1 METMSLPNK
10 VVIREVGPRDGLQN
24 EKQLLSTADK
34 IKFIQLL
41 VKTGLKNIEATS
53 FVNPKAVPQM
63 SDAGELWKL
72 LSITSDVNFSAL
84 AFNLNGVKRAIQAG
98 VKTVVVNVS
107 ASETMNLRHSNKTR
121 KESLREMEEI
131 LNFAAKEN
139 TITRIDLSMVFGC
152 PIEGKLNIDQ
162 ISFMVENLL
171 KMGIREIT
179 LADSAGL
186 GNPRQVYE
194 ICREIRN
201 RYPQGEFG
209 LHIHDTKGLGMP
221 NVLAGIQAGF
231 EIIET
236 SVGGLGGC
244 PFIHN
249 AAGNVATEDVVYML
263 HEMGLDTGISFPCL
277 LDAGY
282 YISGILGRNLV
293 SRQSEIC
300 LGQIKG

>member
-1 METMSLPNK
+1 METMYLPNR
-10 VVIREVGPRDGLQN
+10 VLIREVGPRDGLQN
-24 EKQLLSTADK
+24 EKQLLTTADK

-41 VKTGLKNIEATS
+41 AKTGLKNIEVTS

-63 SDAGELWKL
+63 SDAGEVWKL
-72 LSITSDVNFSAL
+72 LPTLPDVNFSAL
-84 AFNLNGVKRAIQAG
+84 AFNLSGVKRAIRAG

-121 KESLREMEEI
+121 KESLLEMEEI
-131 LNFAAKEN
+131 IDFAAKEN
-139 TITRIDLSMVFGC
+139 VTIRTDLSMVFGC
-152 PIEGKLNIDQ
+152 PMEGKLSIDQ
-162 ISFMVENLL
+162 ISFMVGSLL

-201 RYPQGEFG
+201 RYPQGAFG
-209 LHIHDTKGLGMP
+209 LHIHDTKGLGMV
-221 NVLAGIQAGF
+221 NVLAGIQAGL

-263 HEMGLDTGISFPCL
+263 HEMGLDTGISIPFL

-282 YISGILGRNLV
+282 YISGILGRNLA
-293 SRQSEIC
+293 SRQSGIC
-300 LGQIKG
+300 LGQIKS